1 MARRRYKVL
10 TAAEWDQAAEENS
23 RGDDYGTLADRWG
36 VSKRSIATHLPAA
49 LERRRLA
56 LAPSTMSAEPPLV
69 AASIPDVAD
78 REEATRHWRQAAWT
92 DSQALQMRLREE
104 INAPSPDARAIR
116 ALSAGSDALKTLI
129 AIGRNV
135 LEVDQHAADEVL
147 PELIIRELTPE
158 EVAQMRDRQRRE
170 DPLAAV
176 EDMFSLEAPE
186 EAECHDV
193 IVENE

>member
-1 MARRRYKVL
+1 MV
-10 TAAEWDQAAEENS
+10 
-23 RGDDYGTLADRWG
+23 
-36 VSKRSIATHLPAA
+36 
-49 LERRRLA
+49 
-56 LAPSTMSAEPPLV
+56 
-69 AASIPDVAD
+69 
-78 REEATRHWRQAAWT
+78 
-92 DSQALQMRLREE
+92 
-104 INAPSPDARAIR
+104 
-116 ALSAGSDALKTLI
+116 

-135 LEVDQHAADEVL
+135 HEVDQHGADEVL